1 MLPQREVLKRG
12 DAPEPSKAPR
22 LWEDLLTGL
31 SLGVFLVLLIC
42 VLVGAWLYESG
53 V

>member
-1 MLPQREVLKRG
+1 MPHREVLGGGKPDN
-12 DAPEPSKAPR
+12 DADRPH

-31 SLGVFLVLLIC
+31 SLGVFSILLAC

>member
-1 MLPQREVLKRG
+1 MPPHREHLVRR
-12 DAPEPSKAPR
+12 DTDDRSDRPH

-31 SLGVFLVLLIC
+31 SLSVFSILLAC

-53 V
+53 M